1 MEDFEA
7 RLSKIENQLS
17 ELFQTISDAESSHNY
32 KVGLEEF
39 KSKHGD
45 KLAKYEQVAKG
56 FNGDDFDIYN
66 AAYDEYNNAFSD
78 VEEDTYIAKL
88 IETLDNK
95 LAAIRTAVAEGE
107 PQEQI
112 EEKVD
117 EAKEVAEEAKETMEE
132 HGEEHVEEG
141 NEEAETGEE
150 IKAETEGESESEET
164 EADAED
170 GIDEEEFQK
179 QLDEDY
185 EKYHS

>member
-66 AAYDEYNNAFSD
+66 AAYDEYNSAFSD

-141 NEEAETGEE
+141 NKETETGEE
-150 IKAETEGESESEET
+150 IKDEVETEETES

-179 QLDEDY
+179 QLEEDY
-185 EKYHS
+185 DKYHS

>member
-66 AAYDEYNNAFSD
+66 AAYDEYNSAFSD

-95 LAAIRTAVAEGE
+95 LAAIKAAVADGE
-107 PQEQI
+107 STEVI

-117 EAKEVAEEAKETMEE
+117 EAKEVAEEANAAMEE

-141 NEEAETGEE
+141 NKEAETGEE
-150 IKAETEGESESEET
+150 IKDEAEASEESDESEET
-164 EADAED
+164 DD

-179 QLDEDY
+179 QLEEDY
-185 EKYHS
+185 DKYHS